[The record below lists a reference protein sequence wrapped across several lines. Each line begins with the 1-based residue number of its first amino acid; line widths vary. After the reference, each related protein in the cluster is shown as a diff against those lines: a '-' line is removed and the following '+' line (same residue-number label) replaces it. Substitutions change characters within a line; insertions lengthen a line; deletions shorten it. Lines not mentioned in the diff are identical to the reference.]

1 MPRAGELCVQIA
13 RAQLPLGSP
22 QGSQT
27 HLAAAVTPPQT
38 LSPAQS
44 GLESHTVNPT
54 GQVRHFHLTI
64 SSSWHI
70 VGGGMINGFQA
81 NKQMLEL
88 NVETGALARP
98 VHPGAHVPGE
108 TVRMGDSLS
117 SPSWA
122 HRPPRGQW
130 TAAVDRRCSQ
140 QAAVASAFPRT
151 ARSTSVATH

>member
-1 MPRAGELCVQIA
+1 M
-13 RAQLPLGSP
+13 
-22 QGSQT
+22 
-27 HLAAAVTPPQT
+27 
-38 LSPAQS
+38 
-44 GLESHTVNPT
+44 NPT

-81 NKQMLEL
+81 NKRMLEL
-88 NVETGALARP
+88 NVETGALVRP
-98 VHPGAHVPGE
+98 VHSGAHVPGGP
-108 TVRMGDSLS
+108 VRMGDSLS

-130 TAAVDRRCSQ
+130 TAAVDRQCSQ
-140 QAAVASAFPRT
+140 QAAVASAFPQT